1 MRQPQNAKRGR
12 GRGRRGNGNNHHNHV
27 PNRNTSY
34 ESNGPDVKL
43 RGNAQQLHEKYM
55 ALAHDAA
62 SAGERI
68 SAEAYTQFADHY
80 FRLHQAAVGVAET
93 KRQQDQAAAAV
104 SAEAAAG
111 DADNGEAGAGEV
123 SSGDILSDGNDAD
136 ATPAV
141 VHDTADTADV
151 KPARRRG
158 RQNGKSAAAADDADV
173 RHFDPLAALD
183 GGLDGLDCWRIL
195 CPQIATLLADAGAA
209 FVEIGAGQGKA
220 VGRLGVANK
229 LCVAGSFADLSGHER
244 CLQFQKEI

>member
-80 FRLHQAAVGVAET
+80 FRIHQAAVGVADT
-93 KRQQDQAAAAV
+93 KRHQDQSAAVV
-104 SAEAAAG
+104 SAEEQPRDAG
-111 DADNGEAGAGEV
+111 LKESPTREIA
-123 SSGDILSDGNDAD
+123 SDGSDTALAD
-136 ATPAV
+136 AGV
-141 VHDTADTADV
+141 SIDSDDG
-151 KPARRRG
+151 KPAKRRG
-158 RQNGKSAAAADDADV
+158 RQNGKSEAAADAVDTSSKPAVDSLSPAQPAEAV
-173 RHFDPLAALD
+173 HD
-183 GGLDGLDCWRIL
+183 
-195 CPQIATLLADAGAA
+195 
-209 FVEIGAGQGKA
+209 KA
-220 VGRLGVANK
+220 VA
-229 LCVAGSFADLSGHER
+229 S
-244 CLQFQKEI
+244 

>member
-12 GRGRRGNGNNHHNHV
+12 GRGRRGNGNNHHNNV

-93 KRQQDQAAAAV
+93 KRQQDQAASAGSSEATPDNTDSGAV
-104 SAEAAAG
+104 DSG
-111 DADNGEAGAGEV
+111 DAPTVG
-123 SSGDILSDGNDAD
+123 ITSDGNDT
-136 ATPAV
+136 ATASARDSG
-141 VHDTADTADV
+141 DTDDV
-151 KPARRRG
+151 KLRRRHG
-158 RQNGKSAAAADDADV
+158 RQNGRPAAGGDDADV
-173 RHFDPLAALD
+173 ASKSGVDRLSPAQLAEAVQD
-183 GGLDGLDCWRIL
+183 
-195 CPQIATLLADAGAA
+195 
-209 FVEIGAGQGKA
+209 KA
-220 VGRLGVANK
+220 VA
-229 LCVAGSFADLSGHER
+229 S
-244 CLQFQKEI
+244 